1 MKRCPICN
9 RVESDDALVYCRTD
23 GTPLITDSLSLS
35 REAGSG
41 SFNSKNSEIETS
53 ILPHRTDAH
62 IGRSTGP
69 TTLLPTAPIGTQE
82 LTRTR
87 RTLITVIIVGVLCAL
102 GVSAYVYLTRNI
114 NASVGSVAVLPFIN
128 ESGNAEVEYLSDG
141 MTETLINSLSG
152 IPNLSVKARASV
164 FRYKGKEFDPR
175 KVASDLDVQT
185 ILIGRVVQRGEQ
197 LTLNLELIEAQ
208 TENVLWGH
216 KYERKSTDLVALQ
229 SEVAR
234 DVSNKLKAKL
244 SNAEEAKVARS
255 YTANAEAYHLYLK
268 GLFYWNKRTPEA
280 LKKSVEY
287 FSQAIEKDPNYALA
301 YAGIAST
308 YVLFPEYSVSLP
320 KDAVPKAKAMARKAL
335 KLDDTL
341 AEAHTALGYAL
352 LTYDRNYAES
362 NREFN
367 RAIELN
373 PNYATAY
380 QWYADG
386 YLLSTQRFDEALTS
400 LRKAQ
405 ELDPLSLVINAQ
417 IGLCY
422 IYMRDYDKAIE
433 HYRRTIEL
441 DPKWYL
447 AHWFLGLAYE
457 LKGRFNDAVVEYQR
471 ARELNDDPYVLAY
484 LAHVYAAMGKRD
496 EAVRQIAEMK
506 EMAKYRYVP
515 AYAFAIAYE
524 GLGDKQEALNW
535 LERSDEDRAWDI
547 IHIKVEP
554 FFDSLRN
561 EPRFIKLVERVGL

>member
-23 GTPLITDSLSLS
+23 GAALITDSRPLTGEPGTARLDS
-35 REAGSG
+35 
-41 SFNSKNSEIETS
+41 NNSEIETS
-53 ILPHRTDAH
+53 ILPHRTDGN
-62 IGRSTGP
+62 ISRSTGP
-69 TTLLPTAPIGTQE
+69 TTALPVNQSGMRQLPRALHILLA
-82 LTRTR
+82 
-87 RTLITVIIVGVLCAL
+87 VIIVGFIAVL
-102 GVSAYVYLTRNI
+102 GVSAYIYFTRSSS
-114 NASVGSVAVLPFIN
+114 APVQSVAVMPFIN

-164 FRYKGKEFDPR
+164 FRYKGKDFDPR
-175 KVASDLDVQT
+175 KIASDLDVQA

-197 LTLNLELIEAQ
+197 LTLNLELIEAK

-216 KYERKSTDLVALQ
+216 KYERKSTDLVSLQ
-229 SEVAR
+229 SEVAL
-234 DVSNKLKAKL
+234 DVSNKLKAQL
-244 SNAEEAKVARS
+244 SNAVEAKVARR
-255 YTANAEAYHLYLK
+255 YTANPEAYHLYLK

-287 FSQAIEKDPNYALA
+287 FSEAIEKDPNYAQA
-301 YAGIAST
+301 YAGMAT
-308 YVLFPEYSVSLP
+308 AYVLFPEYSISMP
-320 KDAVPKAKAMARKAL
+320 RDAVPKAKAMARRAL
-335 KLDDTL
+335 ELDDTL

-362 NREFN
+362 NREFK

-386 YLLSTQRFDEALTS
+386 YLLSTQRFDEALQS

-417 IGLCY
+417 IGLCH
-422 IYMRDYDKAIE
+422 IYMRDYDKAVT
-433 HYRRTIEL
+433 HYRKTIEL
-441 DPKWYL
+441 DPNWYL

-457 LKGRFNDAVVEYQR
+457 LQGKLKEAESEYLK

-484 LAHVYAAMGKRD
+484 LVHVYAAMGKRD
-496 EAVRQIAEMK
+496 EALKRVNQMK
-506 EMAKYRYVP
+506 ELTKHRYVP

-524 GLGDKQEALNW
+524 GLGDKEEALNW

-547 IHIKVEP
+547 IHMKVEP

-561 EPRFIKLVERVGL
+561 EPRFTKLVERVGL